1 MALTPEQRDAIR
13 SDLKW
18 LITRSGLTAADVG
31 GFLDPPMSARGVQ
44 FWVQAGRP
52 TLDHCDQIQG
62 LAKRLRNG
70 AEVERLTAEL
80 AEYER
85 DDRERT
91 ERHMAERR
99 AAERA
104 GGLGDATPR
113 LREQAFAELREVRA
127 ELAQARQRN
136 EVLEKLLGA
145 IWLYVNWRYVTTQLT
160 TPQKELWVDAVNVTA
175 DPDDDG
181 WEGPDRWW
189 ALTGQDGDGK

>member
-136 EVLEKLLGA
+136 EVLEKALGK
-145 IWLYVNWRYVTTQLT
+145 LT
-160 TPQKELWVDAVNVTA
+160 HEFYSDYGRDDACWAETFYQGRCGEAASHPIHRTV
-175 DPDDDG
+175 
-181 WEGPDRWW
+181 R
-189 ALTGQDGDGK
+189 ALTGQDRERR

>member
-70 AEVERLTAEL
+70 AELERLTAVV
-80 AEYER
+80 
-85 DDRERT
+85 
-91 ERHMAERR
+91 ERR
-99 AAERA
+99 LPDLRSEERRV
-104 GGLGDATPR
+104 G
-113 LREQAFAELREVRA
+113 
-127 ELAQARQRN
+127 
-136 EVLEKLLGA
+136 
-145 IWLYVNWRYVTTQLT
+145 
-160 TPQKELWVDAVNVTA
+160 KECRSR
-175 DPDDDG
+175 G
-181 WEGPDRWW
+181 
-189 ALTGQDGDGK
+189 